1 MLTAKEKELKQRYI
15 DIVMEESWKNDSS
28 MRKYY
33 EKKIDRVVETEKGY
47 LIAINKENIEKD
59 FCFGYRLSSHD
70 TEEYDKAQDAAYTA
84 SQSTEYF
91 IEKNL
96 SKFDSIFESLNE
108 LDVYTR
114 VQYNNAPNNSIIR
127 SLEYCRYY
135 DRIGEDWE
143 KISDSDRQNIIAA
156 YTESK
161 KDFEKR
167 LQSYLKRYGMS
178 KVNTWTY
185 WMDE

>member
-84 SQSTEYF
+84 FNIYL
-91 IEKNL
+91 NL
-96 SKFDSIFESLNE
+96 
-108 LDVYTR
+108 T
-114 VQYNNAPNNSIIR
+114 
-127 SLEYCRYY
+127 
-135 DRIGEDWE
+135 
-143 KISDSDRQNIIAA
+143 
-156 YTESK
+156 
-161 KDFEKR
+161 
-167 LQSYLKRYGMS
+167 
-178 KVNTWTY
+178 
-185 WMDE
+185 